1 MSAFILF
8 TDRTTNGNSA
18 AFDVLTRE
26 YSLIRVYGTW
36 NGAKVNVFADFDST
50 GDYCQ
55 LQDGAWDRDD
65 IKTIYLKPGVRLR
78 LTLSGAGASTSLSA
92 EVL

>member
-1 MSAFILF
+1 MSAFVLF

-18 AFDVLTRE
+18 AFDVVTRE

-36 NGAKVNVFADFDST
+36 DGANVQAFADFDQT

-55 LQDGAWDRDD
+55 LQAGAWDRDD

-78 LTLSGAGASTSLSA
+78 LTLSGAGAGTSLSA